1 MVNTSNR
8 IKTAALQLFLENGYA
23 RTSIGA
29 IEKAAGLAPRAGAF
43 YRHFASKQ
51 ALLEELAETQISETP
66 DEFNF
71 DDLKAFGNTKAE
83 LVAIAITYEKAS
95 ARQAPYLRLIEELR
109 RTPEGSELEN
119 KVNQDLVK
127 ALMDWVSTKPA
138 GTELDDGAL
147 AGLTM
152 AIFGGWLFYLTKV
165 QSGVEVDFVNRDDVL
180 EQWASTWA
188 RVLDSDSD

>member
-8 IKTAALQLFLENGYA
+8 IKTAALQLFLEKGYA
-23 RTSIGA
+23 QTSIGA

-71 DDLKAFGNTKAE
+71 DDLQAFGNTKAE

-109 RTPEGSELEN
+109 RTPEGNELEN

-152 AIFGGWLFYLTKV
+152 AIFGGWLFFLTKV
-165 QSGVEVDFVNRDDVL
+165 QSGVKVDFVNRDDVL

>member
-8 IKTAALQLFLENGYA
+8 IKTAALQLFLEKGYA
-23 RTSIGA
+23 QTSIGA

-51 ALLEELAETQISETP
+51 ALLEELAETQIAERP

-109 RTPEGSELEN
+109 RTPEGNELEN

-188 RVLDSDSD
+188 RVLDTAPA